1 MNPLQSQ
8 KTFTGRYLKNLTLYV
23 FTAMMGGVLAGHY
36 APEQSIKLGVV
47 SRYFFMIL
55 ETLILPVIFMAVMYG
70 ISQLSE
76 IKNARNV
83 IGQTILYFLILSS
96 AAIMIGFI
104 FGLMMQP
111 GADTGIDITRIN
123 TSLPKTFEIKD
134 GSLSTLL
141 YLNRHGI
148 FLLLSILMGIAMNL
162 TPQKAKFLN
171 ILDRGGN
178 IFYTVIKYLYII
190 LPLIIFCNIAY
201 GVAVYGINTLL
212 PLSKVVATVYIADI
226 VFIFGVLGLVSY
238 LFKFNLW
245 KFLLDIKEEIILVVS
260 TSSSKTAFPLIF
272 EKMESQG
279 YSRKILRFI
288 IPLGYNF
295 NLAGACIYLSVTCC
309 FLVQFYNISLNIYDY
324 LWLFIIISITSKT
337 ASGVPGSGFLALIFT
352 LNRFGKIP
360 LTDIALL
367 YSVDRFMNE
376 ARSVTNFIG
385 IAVSGAIIS
394 KINQQQ
400 KNKSLSA

>member
-1 MNPLQSQ
+1 MNFLPQ
-8 KTFTGRYLKNLTLYV
+8 KTFTGKYLKNLTLYV
-23 FTAMMGGVLAGHY
+23 FTAIVGGVLAGHY
-36 APEQSIKLGVV
+36 APGESIKLGVV

-55 ETLILPVIFMAVMYG
+55 EAFILPVIFMAIIYG
-70 ISQLSE
+70 ICQLSE
-76 IKNARNV
+76 IKNASNIV
-83 IGQTILYFLILSS
+83 WQTILYFLTVGSIAIILG
-96 AAIMIGFI
+96 IV
-104 FGLMMQP
+104 FGSIMQP
-111 GADTGIDITRIN
+111 GSDTGIDISYIN
-123 TSLPKTFEIKD
+123 TTLPKNFEIENGD
-134 GSLSTLL
+134 LSTLL

-148 FLLLSILMGIAMNL
+148 FLLISILTGIIMNL
-162 TPQKAKFLN
+162 SSKKEKFLN
-171 ILDRGGN
+171 LLERGTS
-178 IFYTVIKYLYII
+178 IFYTVIKYLYFI

-201 GVAVYGINTLL
+201 GIAVYGINTLL
-212 PLSKVVATVYIADI
+212 PLSKVVATVYLADI
-226 VFIFGVLGLVSY
+226 VFIFGILGLISY
-238 LFKFNLW
+238 GFGFNLW
-245 KFLLDIKEEIILVVS
+245 TFLLGIKEEIILVIT

-272 EKMESQG
+272 EKMESEG

-295 NLAGACIYLSVTCC
+295 NLAGACIYISVTCC
-309 FLVQFYNISLNIYDY
+309 FLIQFYNISLGFNDY
-324 LWLFIIISITSKT
+324 LWLFIIISVTSKT

-394 KINQQQ
+394 KINQHQ
-400 KNKSLSA
+400 KDEIPSA